1 MFTTESPTTIEEKL
15 SSGLKKIE
23 NMHASVT
30 EYPIHSID
38 MECEIGHY
46 HEYYGVEYFAQ
57 HGLDAKSSP
66 VKILQWMKQNN
77 IDFHPHFNDS
87 IIGRENNAYA
97 HMKENDLTFVQL
109 RNAED
114 LCETKLAE
122 QDLQTIVAPDET
134 KLAVHKRLYDEAKSK
149 GYDFSYIVEITSNG
163 YLRYMMYL
171 IVKRTNFKTFKTLY
185 E

>member
-87 IIGRENNAYA
+87 KI
-97 HMKENDLTFVQL
+97 F
-109 RNAED
+109 
-114 LCETKLAE
+114 
-122 QDLQTIVAPDET
+122 
-134 KLAVHKRLYDEAKSK
+134 
-149 GYDFSYIVEITSNG
+149 
-163 YLRYMMYL
+163 
-171 IVKRTNFKTFKTLY
+171 VKRSLRSKICKPLLLLMKQSWQFINDFMTKRNPRDMIFHILSKLPLMVTYDT
-185 E
+185 